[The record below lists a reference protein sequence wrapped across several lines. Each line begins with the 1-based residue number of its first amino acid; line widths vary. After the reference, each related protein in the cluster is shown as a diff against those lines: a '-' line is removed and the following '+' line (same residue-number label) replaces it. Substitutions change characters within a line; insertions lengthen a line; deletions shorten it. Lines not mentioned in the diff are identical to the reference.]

1 MFPSDFLTALAR
13 KYELSPQQEEVL
25 LLWFGNGKDDREI
38 SEKLHVTAEAIRNR
52 KTGIYKKFRIV
63 GAGAKANK
71 LRNWL
76 EKEAKK
82 QNVKVDLQTDDDLE
96 LLGSLGY
103 EMRNYYKVDLQTDD
117 DLELLVKQVRQKIAD
132 VVIEQCGTMETMREL
147 DMTQPVDLNR
157 IYTDVNILEK
167 ISSKDRVKPNEVLPN
182 NKEDFDRWM
191 MGKIEERIAGLEAVK
206 THRKL
211 MVLGKPGS
219 GKTTFLKYLAISC
232 LNGKFHSELVPI
244 FITLKIYSET
254 KGSPSLEEYILDEL
268 QHCKVTKEVAEL
280 LLDNGKA
287 LILLDGLDEVKDEH
301 DDRVRQ
307 DIEAFSIRRL
317 KNRFAI
323 TCRIAAEG
331 EAFER
336 FTDVEV
342 ADFDNKQIEIFIN
355 KWFSRK
361 DQTNVEILL
370 EKLSN
375 NQPIKELAKTPL
387 LLTLICFL
395 FENCSNLPAKRSD
408 LYKEGLEVLM
418 KKWGA
423 KRKVERDHVYTN
435 LSLQSK
441 QDLLGKIALRGFE
454 NGEYF
459 FQKEDLQTQIEDIRN
474 LSNSDDSEDMLKA
487 IEYHHGLLVERAKNI
502 YSFSHLTFQEYFTA
516 REIERERHFERL
528 MQHITDPRWKEVFLL
543 VAEILRQSDDF
554 FKLMKECVDRILI
567 HDNNLQAFL
576 TWVEQKTNSVQCN
589 HKNVAVRAFYSS
601 VAFRAI
607 RLGTQKTSLIAL
619 LFGIDNS
626 TSKGNLDNSLELDY
640 ALAHVLNLS
649 QFPDYIEYTSDN
661 FSLAKTIDYAYGKT
675 IDYAYG
681 LSDHV
686 LQQVLKNDSPHPDE
700 DFRQFCNWWK
710 TNYEQWTKEL
720 RQVCIDHRNIGHDWQ
735 FTKEQI
741 KLLNQYYEA
750 NLLLVECINR
760 SDISE
765 QVREEI
771 ESTLL
776 LPVLSIPN
784 AEL

>member
-1 MFPSDFLTALAR
+1 MSRSLRASDEGIKQIRKAMKQGGWTQTALVDSLKAFKR
-13 KYELSPQQEEVL
+13 SVITNLLGGKPIDRTNFEELCRFLEL
-25 LLWFGNGKDDREI
+25 DWRDIRGDD
-38 SEKLHVTAEAIRNR
+38 V
-52 KTGIYKKFRIV
+52 V
-63 GAGAKANK
+63 
-71 LRNWL
+71 
-76 EKEAKK
+76 
-82 QNVKVDLQTDDDLE
+82 TDDLA
-96 LLGSLGY
+96 SI
-103 EMRNYYKVDLQTDD
+103 
-117 DLELLVKQVRQKIAD
+117 VKHVRQKIAD
-132 VVIEQCGTMETMREL
+132 VLIERCGTMRVL
-147 DMTQPVDLNR
+147 DMTQSVDLDQ

-167 ISSKDRVKPNEVLPN
+167 VSSKNRVKPNEVLPN

-191 MGKIEERIAGLEAVK
+191 MGKIKERIAGLEAVE

-244 FITLKIYSET
+244 FITLKTYSKT

-268 QHCKVTKEVAEL
+268 HHLKVTKEEAEL

-307 DIEAFSIRRL
+307 DIETFSIRRL

-331 EAFER
+331 EAFKR

-342 ADFDNKQIEIFIN
+342 ADFDDKQIEIFIN
-355 KWFSRK
+355 KWFAGK
-361 DQTNVEILL
+361 DQTNVKILL
-370 EKLSN
+370 EKLNN
-375 NQPIKELAKTPL
+375 NQSVKELAKMPL

-395 FENCSNLPAKRSD
+395 FENCNDLPAKRSD

-423 KRKVERDHVYTN
+423 KRKVERDHIYQN

-441 QDLLGKIALRGFE
+441 QDMLGQIALRGFE
-454 NGEYF
+454 NDEYV
-459 FQKEDLQTQIEDIRN
+459 FQKEDLQRQIECICN
-474 LSNSDDSEDMLKA
+474 LSNSDDSEDMLKT

-516 REIERERHFERL
+516 REIERERHFETL
-528 MQHITDPRWKEVFLL
+528 MQNISNPRWKEVFYLT
-543 VAEILRQSDDF
+543 AEMLRRSDDSDIF
-554 FKLMKECVDRILI
+554 VKIMKQCIDNTLI
-567 HDNNLQAFL
+567 YDGNLQAFL
-576 TWVEQKTNSVQCN
+576 TWVEQKTNSVQCKYN
-589 HKNVAVRAFYSS
+589 NVAVRAFYSS
-601 VAFRAI
+601 VAFRVI
-607 RLGTQKTSLIAL
+607 RRSTQKTSLIAL
-619 LFGIDNS
+619 MFGLDNS
-626 TSKGNLDNSLELDY
+626 SSKGNLDNSLELDY

-649 QFPDYIEYTSDN
+649 QFPDYIEYRSDD
-661 FSLAKTIDYAYGKT
+661 FSLTKTIDYAYE
-675 IDYAYG
+675 

-750 NLLLVECINR
+750 NLLLVECMNR
-760 SDISE
+760 SNISE
-765 QVREEI
+765 QIREEI

-776 LPVLSIPN
+776 LPISSIPN

>member
-1 MFPSDFLTALAR
+1 
-13 KYELSPQQEEVL
+13 
-25 LLWFGNGKDDREI
+25 
-38 SEKLHVTAEAIRNR
+38 
-52 KTGIYKKFRIV
+52 
-63 GAGAKANK
+63 
-71 LRNWL
+71 
-76 EKEAKK
+76 
-82 QNVKVDLQTDDDLE
+82 
-96 LLGSLGY
+96 
-103 EMRNYYKVDLQTDD
+103 MRV
-117 DLELLVKQVRQKIAD
+117 
-132 VVIEQCGTMETMREL
+132 L
-147 DMTQPVDLNR
+147 DMTQSVDLDQ

-167 ISSKDRVKPNEVLPN
+167 VSSKDRVKPNEVLPN
-182 NKEDFDRWM
+182 RNKDDFDRWM
-191 MGKIEERIAGLEAVK
+191 MGKIKERIAGLEAVK
-206 THRKL
+206 KHRKL

-244 FITLKIYSET
+244 FITLKTYSET

-268 QHCKVTKEVAEL
+268 QHLKVTKEVVEL

-307 DIEAFSIRRL
+307 DIEDFSMRRL

-323 TCRIAAEG
+323 TCRLAAEG

-342 ADFDNKQIEIFIN
+342 ADFDDKQIEIFIN
-355 KWFSRK
+355 KWFSGK
-361 DQTNVEILL
+361 DQINVEILL

-375 NQPIKELAKTPL
+375 NQPVKELAKTPL
-387 LLTLICFL
+387 LLTLICLL
-395 FENCSNLPAKRSD
+395 FEDCHDLPVKRSD
-408 LYKEGLEVLM
+408 LYEDSLKVLM

-441 QDLLGKIALRGFE
+441 QDLLGKIALTGFE

-601 VAFRAI
+601 VAFRVI

-619 LFGIDNS
+619 LFGLDNS
-626 TSKGNLDNSLELDY
+626 TSKGNLDNSLELGY

-661 FSLAKTIDYAYGKT
+661 FSLAKT

-710 TNYEQWTKEL
+710 TNYDQWTKEL
-720 RQVCIDHRNIGHDWQ
+720 RQVCIDRRNIGHDWQ

-750 NLLLVECINR
+750 NLLLVECMNH
-760 SDISE
+760 SNMSK

-784 AEL
+784 IENFV